1 MSLTCIRLN
10 TNGFSNV
17 WLLFGVFFFHETHS
31 QFGLHWSSEVWG
43 FDYYVIIFLVIW
55 IHKQTPVVDSL
66 LQTRSSGRGGG
77 GVSDRCVISPP
88 VSRKTNAP
96 PLCLSLTHS
105 LSPSLLLPPSI
116 SLAPSQT
123 HIPERLCSTVHPFIC
138 LRTVHRDH
146 DRLRLKR
153 EKLQTGRR
161 HNFHIVPSGQSSR
174 FSVLMEINLGT
185 TD

>member
-77 GVSDRCVISPP
+77 GCRQVRYFS
-88 VSRKTNAP
+88 A
-96 PLCLSLTHS
+96 CLPQNKR
-105 LSPSLLLPPSI
+105 SPSLPLSHSFSLSLSTPPSLHLSRPI
-116 SLAPSQT
+116 TNAHTRETVLDRAPFYLFTHRSQRPRSIT
-123 HIPERLCSTVHPFIC
+123 AQKRKTS
-138 LRTVHRDH
+138 
-146 DRLRLKR
+146 DR
-153 EKLQTGRR
+153 
-161 HNFHIVPSGQSSR
+161 
-174 FSVLMEINLGT
+174 
-185 TD
+185 